1 MLLKKWNLLKN
12 YDISVPVADQLLE
25 NRGIIGEV
33 ETEKFLNPPKSL
45 NLIQI
50 LDDDF
55 KESLERSKKIILDA
69 INEKLTIVVYGD
81 YDADGVC
88 ATAILY
94 KTISGK
100 MRYENCSYFIPN
112 RFEHG
117 YGLSNKS
124 INEAV
129 TKAGSHNKK
138 ILFITVDS
146 GITAVEETDYIKSL
160 GHSIIITDHHQKP
173 GILPNANNILW
184 TDNLVGSGISYI
196 LSCYLGYCDDHLLS
210 LAAIATVTDLQPVLG
225 LNRSIVKD
233 GLEVLNSDPPV
244 SIKTLLQLSGK
255 NITEVTTYDLGWII
269 GPRLNSSGRIVDAED
284 SLKLLL
290 SDSEEEAQKYA
301 LKLNNVNSERQD
313 KTIEMYGVA
322 ATYEKTNVPKLIL
335 SSSEEYHEGIIGL
348 VAAKLVQKYY
358 RPSIVVSLGEEY
370 GKGSVRSIPGVDIIS
385 ALRKHSHMFES
396 LGGHPMAAGFTIL
409 RSKLE
414 EVHSL
419 LLAEMEEMI
428 TGDLLTPSID
438 IDLKISLNMVNPE
451 FVREVSSL
459 KPFGMGNP
467 EPLFL
472 SENVGISNMNIVGRD
487 RQHLSFR
494 LFDGSNYLKGI
505 FFGGAGYADS
515 LNIGDRINVVY
526 SLKESEFNGSKY
538 IELIIKDLRKNSDLD
553 Y

>member
-173 GILPNANNILW
+173 GILPNADNILW

>member
-129 TKAGSHNKK
+129 AKAGSHNKK

-146 GITAVEETDYIKSL
+146 GITAVEETEYIKSL

-173 GILPNANNILW
+173 GILPNADNILW

>member
-129 TKAGSHNKK
+129 AKAGSHNKK

-196 LSCYLGYCDDHLLS
+196 LSCYLGYSDDHLLS

>member
-12 YDISVPVADQLLE
+12 YDSSVPVADQLLE

-55 KESLERSKKIILDA
+55 KDSLERSKKIILNA
-69 INEKLTIVVYGD
+69 INEKLAIVVYGD

-100 MRYENCSYFIPN
+100 MKYENCSYFIPN

-129 TKAGSHNKK
+129 AKAGSHNKK

-173 GILPNANNILW
+173 GILPNADNILW

-196 LSCYLGYCDDHLLS
+196 LSCYLGYSDDHLLS

-225 LNRSIVKD
+225 LNRSIVTD
-233 GLEVLNSDPPV
+233 GLEALNSEHPM

-322 ATYEKTNVPKLIL
+322 ATYEKANVPKLIL
-335 SSSEEYHEGIIGL
+335 SSSEDYHEGIIGL

-385 ALRKHSHMFES
+385 ALRKYSHMFES

-419 LLAEMEEMI
+419 LLAEMEEII
-428 TGDLLTPSID
+428 TGDLLTPSIE
-438 IDLKISLNMVNPE
+438 IDLKISLNIVNPE

-472 SENVGISNMNIVGRD
+472 SENVGIANMNIVGRD